1 MIALLQRKSQH
12 KSSCISDIFPMVHN
26 VKKFT
31 IFWSSNCDVV
41 PWSFFSIKNLGS
53 LNGPSVGINVEKPVI
68 FSIVVDEVSR
78 EKKIGYSFTWCYNEE
93 KKTEPR
99 EVLNLLYSNIEIC
112 IFTSHIWPLR
122 FVHLFYIC
130 IEMIS
135 IIFLSVLN

>member
-1 MIALLQRKSQH
+1 
-12 KSSCISDIFPMVHN
+12 MVHN

-78 EKKIGYSFTWCYNEE
+78 EKKKLDTLLLDAIM
-93 KKTEPR
+93 KKR
-99 EVLNLLYSNIEIC
+99 ILNQGRY
-112 IFTSHIWPLR
+112 
-122 FVHLFYIC
+122 
-130 IEMIS
+130 
-135 IIFLSVLN
+135 